1 MIKRIWLLAAVM
13 ATVLG
18 GTMAAAGAS
27 SIPSGE
33 RMMGQSVLEPVYND
47 EQAGQIG
54 YVMTPIHAPLRANPR
69 AWSPFYLP
77 VYPTGSTVGPLL
89 CEHTA
94 TTDNC
99 PSHGPGIAA
108 LAMETE
114 PSVYGDGVI
123 GHDHLMDF
131 PGGADWNV
139 AWEPIVILFT
149 NKEAANTHLLTD
161 TQIEEAVASG
171 NAIEVPLPQETFHCQ
186 KVSARV
192 YELGVPLSG

>member
-1 MIKRIWLLAAVM
+1 
-13 ATVLG
+13 
-18 GTMAAAGAS
+18 
-27 SIPSGE
+27 
-33 RMMGQSVLEPVYND
+33 MGQSVLEPVYND

-89 CEHTA
+89 CEHTP

-99 PSHGPGIAA
+99 PSHGNVIAA
-108 LAMETE
+108 LAMAEM

-149 NKEAANTHLLTD
+149 NKAAANTHLLTD
-161 TQIEEAVASG
+161 AQIEAAVASG

-186 KVSARV
+186 KVSAVV
-192 YELGVPLSG
+192 YDRGVPLSG